1 MASALMI
8 LFLGCWLAGQ
18 SGVSGWGTDS
28 TQPGTMLTATHPGSA
43 GPGTESGDKK
53 SPSTPRETDG
63 TDPTKLQQLDYL
75 TAELEGE
82 DGTDPT
88 GTQQT
93 DPPTTDPQGGGSKRN
108 LNIPIIAGVSA
119 AAAGLLL
126 FLLLAFV
133 CYRRTR
139 GRKGP
144 APRQS
149 RESEA
154 ASTVYA
160 LLGEGKQLD
169 VLPQEPDTGA
179 KGHTYAELGCQEL
192 QAKQGESA
200 PAPEPVLYATID
212 VSQVPDGQSPQGA
225 GAPPTHSP

>member
-1 MASALMI
+1 LGGAGHRGVGGSAEGPLAAPIMASALMI

-18 SGVSGWGTDS
+18 SGVSGYAGSIPGGGTDP
-28 TQPGTMLTATHPGSA
+28 TQPETTSTPTHSGSV
-43 GPGTESGDKK
+43 GPSIKSGDKK
-53 SPSTPRETDG
+53 SPSSPPET
-63 TDPTKLQQLDYL
+63 
-75 TAELEGE
+75 
-82 DGTDPT
+82 
-88 GTQQT
+88 
-93 DPPTTDPQGGGSKRN
+93 GGPEQN

-126 FLLLAFV
+126 LLLAFV

-169 VLPQEPDTGA
+169 VLPQKPDTGA
-179 KGHTYAELGCQEL
+179 EGHTYAELGCQEL